1 MRGHGGGGCR
11 GGDVEQLWLAGN
23 HVALP
28 GAESDDC
35 NQARARKTAVSP
47 SIDIFGKLKYNA
59 TYGPKIRGNDPY
71 LGNEKSFR
79 VGSTGKL

>member
-1 MRGHGGGGCR
+1 MRGDGGGGCR

-35 NQARARKTAVSP
+35 NQARARKMFVFRHSLP
-47 SIDIFGKLKYNA
+47 GPINIFGKLKYNA
-59 TYGPKIRGNDPY
+59 SFGPK
-71 LGNEKSFR
+71 LR
-79 VGSTGKL
+79 VVALLLRHTP

>member
-1 MRGHGGGGCR
+1 MRGHSGGGCR
-11 GGDVEQLWLAGN
+11 GGDVEQLWLAGH

-47 SIDIFGKLKYNA
+47 SILAGTHKYFWE
-59 TYGPKIRGNDPY
+59 I
-71 LGNEKSFR
+71 E
-79 VGSTGKL
+79 V